1 MPGGLG
7 SRRGVGEVWGMSGRG
22 VGGVWRVFG
31 KHLVC
36 VWWSIL
42 EGFGRCL
49 KGALRGVWWEYLGCL
64 GGVWGVSW
72 GIPRPLPD
80 PHTDPHQTL
89 SRPPLDTLQIP
100 LRPPP
105 DTP

>member
-1 MPGGLG
+1 MG
-7 SRRGVGEVWGMSGRG
+7 VWGMSGIG
-22 VGGVWRVFG
+22 VGGVWKVFG

-80 PHTDPHQTL
+80 PHQTL
-89 SRPPLDTLQIP
+89 SMLPLDTPQIP